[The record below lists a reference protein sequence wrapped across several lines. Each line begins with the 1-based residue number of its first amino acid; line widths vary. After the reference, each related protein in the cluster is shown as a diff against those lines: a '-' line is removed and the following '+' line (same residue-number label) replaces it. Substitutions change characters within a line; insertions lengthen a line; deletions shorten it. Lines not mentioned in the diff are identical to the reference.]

1 MRLCHVGSRYLLRRR
16 KEPIVGGLR
25 EPMTVESE
33 EKLLEKAGWEEIVSG
48 ILKSLPHGMGGSN
61 LGTQRVTRGGLGI
74 KSVGVPLSREVSR
87 F

>member
-1 MRLCHVGSRYLLRRR
+1 M
-16 KEPIVGGLR
+16 
-25 EPMTVESE
+25 
-33 EKLLEKAGWEEIVSG
+33 SG

-74 KSVGVPLSREVSR
+74 KSVGGPLSREVSR